1 MQKRF
6 RIIKRDMKG
15 LFCEIFVPILIV
27 IVGLALMT
35 MKWITNDELAIISPQ
50 GLYGDK

>member
-1 MQKRF
+1 
-6 RIIKRDMKG
+6 MKG